1 MYSTWSCPRCSH
13 SPSLVRSSS
22 SGAGCT
28 SSTTID
34 AVLLGEPENFR
45 PENFSTENEN
55 KNENGVFSL
64 KITNPGCWPESPF
77 YLSKA
82 RAVTKLGR
90 RPMPSKQRCSHGYP
104 VRRPPT
110 RRRPRRTPPSA
121 PPARPPSARPC
132 APSRPSSSWPTCT
145 RCPWK
150 TPTSTQ
156 RLPCLPPSLPPG
168 CSLPDDLLEED
179 GFDGGLML
187 GACVRTS
194 QRVR

>member
-1 MYSTWSCPRCSH
+1 MTYKTKR
-13 SPSLVRSSS
+13 SL
-22 SGAGCT
+22 AQ
-28 SSTTID
+28 
-34 AVLLGEPENFR
+34 LG
-45 PENFSTENEN
+45 
-55 KNENGVFSL
+55 KH
-64 KITNPGCWPESPF
+64 
-77 YLSKA
+77 A
-82 RAVTKLGR
+82 RNMPKLQH
-90 RPMPSKQRCSHGYP
+90 PDEAPTPSKQRCSHGYP

-156 RLPCLPPSLPPG
+156 RLPCSPPSLPPG
-168 CSLPDDLLEED
+168 CSMPDGLLDGD

-187 GACVRTS
+187 WLSGCPGWLHRLGGSKSPERAARVCGLESGARPVRLRAHPSPS
-194 QRVR
+194 QYLNSRSGGRK